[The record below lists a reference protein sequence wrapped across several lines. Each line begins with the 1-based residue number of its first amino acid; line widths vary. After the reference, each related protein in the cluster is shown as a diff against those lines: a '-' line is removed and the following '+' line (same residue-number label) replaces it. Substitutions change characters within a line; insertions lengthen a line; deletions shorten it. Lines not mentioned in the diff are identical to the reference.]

1 MTFPITNIAI
11 VAAALSSGL
20 LAGVYFAFSTFVM
33 QSLARLPVDQGIA
46 AMQSINVTIV
56 RSPFIVVFMLA
67 AALSVF
73 VAAMAIIYW
82 RGSVSVMMLA
92 GAALYIVASFL
103 STIVFNVPLND
114 ALDKV
119 DGHAAEAA
127 QLWTAYLGDWMRW
140 NHVRTVA
147 SLFAAC
153 AFDRALF

>member
-1 MTFPITNIAI
+1 MTFPITNIALI
-11 VAAALSSGL
+11 IAALSSGL

-73 VAAMAIIYW
+73 IAAMAIVYW
-82 RGSVSVMMLA
+82 RGGVSVMMLA

-119 DGHAAEAA
+119 DGHTAEAA
-127 QLWTAYLGDWMRW
+127 QLWTTYLSDWMQW

-147 SLFAAC
+147 SLLAAC
-153 AFDRALF
+153 AFVRALF

>member
-1 MTFPITNIAI
+1 MTFPITNIALI
-11 VAAALSSGL
+11 AAALSGGL

-56 RSPFIVVFMLA
+56 RSPFIIVFMLA

-82 RGSVSVMMLA
+82 RGSVSVMMMT

-103 STIVFNVPLND
+103 STIMFNVPLND

-119 DGHAAEAA
+119 DGHTAEAA
-127 QLWTAYLGDWMRW
+127 QLWATYLDDWMRW

-147 SLFAAC
+147 SLLAAC
-153 AFDRALF
+153 AFVRALF